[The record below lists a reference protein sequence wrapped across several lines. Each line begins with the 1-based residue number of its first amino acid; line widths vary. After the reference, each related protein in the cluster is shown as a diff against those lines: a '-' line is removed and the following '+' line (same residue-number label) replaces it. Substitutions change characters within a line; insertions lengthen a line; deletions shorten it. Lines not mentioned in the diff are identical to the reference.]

1 MKLQKWQLGST
12 WRQLKRVK
20 WKETTMEPVTKRPI
34 KSVTTR
40 PARKIKKKDRDRF
53 RIRWKDLTRTMKA
66 MRFEVIPKVLKMV
79 EKYAELMGR
88 V

>member
-1 MKLQKWQLGST
+1 
-12 WRQLKRVK
+12 
-20 WKETTMEPVTKRPI
+20 MEPVTKRPI

-53 RIRWKDLTRTMKA
+53 CIRRKDLTRTMKA

>member
-1 MKLQKWQLGST
+1 
-12 WRQLKRVK
+12 
-20 WKETTMEPVTKRPI
+20 MEPVTKRPI

-40 PARKIKKKDRDRF
+40 PPRKIKKKDRDRF
-53 RIRWKDLTRTMKA
+53 RICRKDLTRTMKA

-79 EKYAELMGR
+79 EKYAELMGC